1 MATTKNI
8 TIFRYNFTDKI
19 MTKLTA
25 FAKLHELDDRHA
37 FKDAWAVWLEIN
49 KRDIDIESERLLE
62 CGYRGD
68 IINKMFKAA
77 RYYFKHKD
85 LSKDKDLLNND
96 KDLLDKD
103 LLDKDLL
110 GKDKDLLN
118 KDKDKKKKRFYIA
131 LDSEFLASMDSHIS
145 RNCNIK
151 PSVVYDSYC
160 QSNALLIKN
169 EIARILANHDVSIN
183 LKICNQKIKK
193 AYKNR
198 YFIYSKNIVK

>member
-8 TIFRYNFTDKI
+8 TIFRYNFTDEI

-49 KRDIDIESERLLE
+49 KSDIDIESERLLE

-77 RYYFKHKD
+77 RYYFKKKD
-85 LSKDKDLLNND
+85 LSKDLSKDLLDLSN
-96 KDLLDKD
+96 DLLDKD
-103 LLDKDLL
+103 KDE
-110 GKDKDLLN
+110 
-118 KDKDKKKKRFYIA
+118 KKKRFYIA
-131 LDSEFLASMDSHIS
+131 LDSEFLASIDLHIS

-151 PSVVYDSYC
+151 PSVGYNSYC
-160 QSNALLIKN
+160 ESNALLIKN
-169 EIARILANHDVSIN
+169 EIARIFAEDHVSIN
-183 LKICNQKIKK
+183 SKICNQKIKK